1 MRRRSSFPI
10 ADNWADSSLFEI
22 PIPLTADNAIGAG
35 RVALI
40 LEYDGSAY
48 HGWQL
53 QKSGV
58 PSVEAALTK
67 AVSKVANETVDLVC
81 AGRTDAGVHGSYQVV
96 HFDTG
101 AVRELRSWV
110 MGINTALPP
119 GIAVHWAGNAPEPF
133 HARFSAV
140 YRRYRYVIF
149 NGPVRPALLAPQV
162 SWTFRALNERLM
174 QEAAHQLEGEH
185 DFSAFRAAGCQSR
198 SPWRFVEFVR
208 VQRRGDYVVM
218 DVQANAFL
226 HHMVRNFAGALMAVG
241 QGKYPVSWVGDVL
254 AGQDRRLAGV
264 TAPPGGLYLVD
275 VGYPDEFGIPSASCG
290 PSFVRPWFDDGDNAP
305 VTPSWIHRKP
315 RTRS

>member
-1 MRRRSSFPI
+1 MFRTPV
-10 ADNWADSSLFEI
+10 
-22 PIPLTADNAIGAG
+22 PLTTDNRIGQG
-35 RVALI
+35 RVALV
-40 LEYDGSAY
+40 LEYDGAAY

-58 PSVEAALTK
+58 ASVEAALTR
-67 AVSKVANETVDLVC
+67 AVGKVANQPVDLVC

-96 HFDTG
+96 HFDTD
-101 AVRELRSWV
+101 VIRDRRSWV

-119 GIAVHWAGNAPEPF
+119 SIAVHWAGNAPEPF

-162 SWTFRALNERLM
+162 SWTFRPLDEVAM
-174 QEAAHQLEGEH
+174 QEAAGYLEGEH

-208 VQRRGDYVVM
+208 VSRRGDFVVI

-241 QGKYPVSWVGDVL
+241 QGRYTPDWVGGVL
-254 AGQDRRLAGV
+254 AGADRRRAGV
-264 TAPPGGLYLVD
+264 TAPANGLYLVD
-275 VGYPDEFGIPSASCG
+275 VGYPEAFGIPAADCG
-290 PSFVRPWFDDGDNAP
+290 PAFARPWFDARENAP
-305 VTPSWIHRKP
+305 VPPSWVHRKP
-315 RTRS
+315 DRRC

>member
-1 MRRRSSFPI
+1 MFQTSV
-10 ADNWADSSLFEI
+10 
-22 PIPLTADNAIGAG
+22 PLTTDNAIGRG
-35 RVALI
+35 RVALA
-40 LEYDGSAY
+40 LEYDGAAY

-58 PSVEAALTK
+58 PSVEEALTR
-67 AVSKVANETVDLVC
+67 AVSKVADEPVELVC

-101 AVRELRSWV
+101 AERNLRSWV
-110 MGINTALPP
+110 MGINTALPA

-162 SWTFRALNERLM
+162 SWTFRPLDANRM
-174 QEAAHQLEGEH
+174 QEAARHLEGEH

-208 VQRRGDYVVM
+208 VYRRGEYVVM

-241 QGKYPVSWVGDVL
+241 QCRYPPHWVGEVL
-254 AGQDRRLAGV
+254 AAGDRRKAGV

-275 VGYPDEFGIPSASCG
+275 VGYPAHFGIPPASCG
-290 PSFVRPWFDDGDNAP
+290 PAFVRPWFSAEENAS
-305 VTPSWIHRKP
+305 VAPSWVHDKP
-315 RTRS
+315 RTPS

>member
-1 MRRRSSFPI
+1 MFQTPV
-10 ADNWADSSLFEI
+10 
-22 PIPLTADNAIGAG
+22 PLTTENAIGQG
-35 RVALI
+35 RVALA
-40 LEYDGSAY
+40 LEYDGAAY
-48 HGWQL
+48 HGWQQ

-58 PSVEAALTK
+58 PSVEAVLTR
-67 AVSKVANETVDLVC
+67 AISKVADEPVDVVC

-96 HFDTG
+96 HFDTR
-101 AVRELRSWV
+101 AIRNLRSWV

-119 GIAVHWAGNAPEPF
+119 GIAVHWAGNAPDPF

-149 NGPVRPALLAPQV
+149 NGPVKPALLARQV
-162 SWTFRALNERLM
+162 SWTFRPLDEQVM
-174 QEAAHQLEGEH
+174 QVAAHQLEGEH

-208 VQRRGDYVVM
+208 VHRRHDFVVI

-241 QGKYPVSWVGDVL
+241 QGKYPPQWLGEVL
-254 AGQDRRLAGV
+254 AERDRRLAGV
-264 TAPPGGLYLVD
+264 TAPAGGLYLVD
-275 VGYPDEFGIPSASCG
+275 VGYPEQFGIPSANCG
-290 PSFVRPWFDDGDNAP
+290 PAFIRPWFDPAHNAP
-305 VTPSWIHRKP
+305 IAPSWVHRKP

>member
-1 MRRRSSFPI
+1 MFRTPV
-10 ADNWADSSLFEI
+10 
-22 PIPLTADNAIGAG
+22 PLTTDNHIGQG
-35 RVALI
+35 RVALV

-58 PSVEAALTK
+58 ASVEAALTR
-67 AVSKVANETVDLVC
+67 AVSKVANQPVDLVC

-96 HFDTG
+96 HFDTD
-101 AVRELRSWV
+101 VIRDRRSWV
-110 MGINTALPP
+110 MGINTALPSS
-119 GIAVHWAGNAPEPF
+119 IAVHWAGNAPEPF

-149 NGPVRPALLAPQV
+149 NGPVRPALLAGQV
-162 SWTFRALNERLM
+162 SWTFRPLDEAAM
-174 QEAAHQLEGEH
+174 QEAARHLEGEH

-208 VQRRGDYVVM
+208 VSRRGDFVVI

-241 QGKYPVSWVGDVL
+241 QGRYTPEWISGVL
-254 AGQDRRLAGV
+254 AGADRRQAGV
-264 TAPPGGLYLVD
+264 TAPANGLYLVD
-275 VGYPDEFGIPSASCG
+275 VGYPEAFGIPAADCG
-290 PSFVRPWFDDGDNAP
+290 PAFVRPWFDAPENAP
-305 VTPSWIHRKP
+305 VPPSWVHRKP
-315 RTRS
+315 DRRS